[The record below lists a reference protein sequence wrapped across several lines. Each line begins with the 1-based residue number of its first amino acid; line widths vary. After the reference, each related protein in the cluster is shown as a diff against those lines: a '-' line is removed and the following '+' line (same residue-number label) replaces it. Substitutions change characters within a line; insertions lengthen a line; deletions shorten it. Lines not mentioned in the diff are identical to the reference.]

1 MKVDINTKYIK
12 DDKGVNHFA
21 IKNYKYTFDYGDK
34 VTFDL
39 QNLFKESKELSEYQP
54 IAQTTLARNT
64 YSKNI

>member
-54 IAQTTLARNT
+54 IA
-64 YSKNI
+64 